1 MGYGK
6 DTKKVVFYENE
17 KKHADFKIRL
27 NYDNLSQS
35 EFSRAIISGY
45 INQDEDLLSYIA
57 RYQEDNG
64 KHSKVKR
71 AESKKLTD
79 SGSSTSKKFGLE
91 DEDIENIFDL
101 LEKENPDL

>member
-35 EFSRAIISGY
+35 EFFRAIISGY
-45 INQDEDLLSYIA
+45 IEQDEDLLSYIA
-57 RYQEDNG
+57 RYQEANQ

-71 AESKKLTD
+71 SDSKKLLD
-79 SGSSTSKKFGLE
+79 AGASTRKKFGLE
-91 DEDIENIFDL
+91 EEDIENIFDL

>member
-35 EFSRAIISGY
+35 EFFRAFISGY